1 MPLSAPKTLSI
12 LRRSAAAATAVFVL
26 WLVIAYQLFVN
37 VDPLVLHRTDAVIM
51 LGGAG
56 AERLPLARQT
66 QQDLGIPVLVLSHTD
81 TPGNAAADDVC
92 NSTTFPSR
100 SLICFH
106 PDGYDTRGE
115 AQKIADLVTQNGW
128 TSITVVTSSYHVA
141 RAERLLEQC
150 TTAEVQMVAS
160 HPGFLPS
167 EWLQRFVLESVG
179 LVDVSL
185 RPECRQ
191 DAP

>member
-1 MPLSAPKTLSI
+1 M

-56 AERLPLARQT
+56 AERLPVARQT
-66 QQDLGIPVLVLSHTD
+66 QQELGVPVLVLSHTD
-81 TPGNAAADDVC
+81 TPGNEAADDVC

-100 SLICFH
+100 SLICFR

-115 AQKIADLVTQNGW
+115 AQKIADLVTRNGW

-150 TTAEVQMVAS
+150 TTANVQMVAS
-160 HPGFLPS
+160 HPGGFLPG